1 MEPSCAADARLT
13 LRLIFRVWF
22 YRETISS
29 TTSLLSR
36 FAGIDSFV
44 NNVHLWWSISADYRL
59 LGSLLNFS
67 FLREKSFNPT
77 LTLLALWQRVKL
89 RHRKLFHICVPQPE
103 GRSCD
108 PQGPCERSHSRAEPR
123 EADALR
129 SEAKGKKGAPAHR
142 VLAAAWTLRDYGLEN
157 HQPPTFWDL

>member
-1 MEPSCAADARLT
+1 MASWMEPSCAADARLT
-13 LRLIFRVWF
+13 QRLIFRVWF
-22 YRETISS
+22 HRETISS
-29 TTSLLSR
+29 TTSLLSC

-89 RHRKLFHICVPQPE
+89 RHRKLFRICVPQPE

-108 PQGPCERSHSRAEPR
+108 PQAPCERSHSRAEPTER
-123 EADALR
+123 LMLSA
-129 SEAKGKKGAPAHR
+129 AKPRVRR
-142 VLAAAWTLRDYGLEN
+142 VLLLT
-157 HQPPTFWDL
+157 TC